1 MNRSEIFNSEKNKLR
16 QKRLNAQIKAKNTQQ
31 ELLKNADFQQLEL
44 ESRKLMIE
52 ITKHEPDSDIAKTLK
67 QQYNKIEK
75 QKQEL
80 LKKMDL
86 SADDLQPH
94 YTCPL
99 CNDTGFVGAN
109 VMCDC
114 LKKNIQQR
122 LKHESGLGDFCG
134 HSFAD
139 CDQNLLKQNKTLN
152 KAFKIAHSFVQNF
165 PNNQYKNLVFVGNVG
180 KGKTFLSECIANE
193 LIAKDFYVVYLT
205 SFELNNIVIKTMDLF
220 ADNRQDLLSPLL
232 ECDLLIIDD
241 LGTEP
246 IYKNMSV
253 NNLYT
258 IINQRQ
264 LQNLSTIISTNLTPQ
279 MIRDQYGDRLFS
291 RIFNKHN
298 TMPILFDGEDLRI
311 KAKN

>member
-52 ITKHEPDSDIAKTLK
+52 ITKNEPDSDIAKTLK

-139 CDQNLLKQNKTLN
+139 CDQNLLKQNETLN

-241 LGTEP
+241 LGTEQ
-246 IYKNMSV
+246 IGRAHV
-253 NNLYT
+253 
-258 IINQRQ
+258 
-264 LQNLSTIISTNLTPQ
+264 
-279 MIRDQYGDRLFS
+279 
-291 RIFNKHN
+291 
-298 TMPILFDGEDLRI
+298 
-311 KAKN
+311 